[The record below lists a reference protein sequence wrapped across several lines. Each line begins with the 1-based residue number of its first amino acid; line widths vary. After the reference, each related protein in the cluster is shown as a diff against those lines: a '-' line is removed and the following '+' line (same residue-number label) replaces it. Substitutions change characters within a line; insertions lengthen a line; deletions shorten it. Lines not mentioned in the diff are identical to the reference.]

1 MGTANGI
8 NRLMNSSDSVP
19 CMKNTNEAAIG
30 GNLRLDHLAA
40 AAIEQTWESQR
51 HLPQVPVME
60 VTGHVKPTT
69 SPAPPT
75 MLALPWY
82 PPEPPV
88 LTVETNGAGICTNVG
103 ELLPILCNVK
113 SMYAEKE
120 LSFEDGKAARSAYT
134 AVSKVPMKPN
144 GIKITNAVLG
154 NRKIMRVL
162 CSPEAQVSA
171 TKVRAGKA
179 KTTPSAAEKKAT
191 AEAKKVTAEA
201 KKKATADAKKAEK
214 KATAEAKKKATADAA
229 NAKTATGILTWMDK
243 FKADGKTHGFDV
255 PNAIRAEQVR
265 KICDSAINGMEISQ
279 LEYEAAVDGA
289 ESLGDVEL
297 MMFEHWIVQLQEE
310 LKQTAIDNG
319 NKGLHT
325 NCVAPLPPT
334 IPGRRTLY
342 KNLVEGKVDADA
354 TNAKRDASK
363 QRCVD
368 DQADRKA
375 HGHVL
380 MAAEGLT
387 QDEVAE
393 KHEVLQKLQKLV
405 CKGEKMP
412 KEYANPLGYTKH
424 LLALFDTGVH
434 VTTTNNLD
442 NWIPYVK
449 NYDIT
454 KAKGLIDSHKETTA
468 NADPDM
474 QASECGDPSGE
485 DGVEWNAP
493 SEDEEG
499 KSEDMGNVDNIE
511 DVDMEDGPKRRRV
524 ITEITEHSFRGP
536 RAKQAKEEVFS
547 NEIDAPPEIMDILEQ
562 VKARMEKLNAEHP
575 AGGYSERWLNDID
588 KGNVTMSRESVRVDA
603 ITVME
608 DMNLSSEE
616 QGQIL
621 KALDT
626 EVLYYAGVSAV
637 EKENAEEKNSPK
649 PTGELPKDEQAEQ
662 TEEWQK
668 IYRHNVQ
675 AGKMG
680 SRRRAKEER
689 EAAAMFKLA
698 TFNERHQKDSGEPA
712 SGDASMDE
720 EEEND
725 IKEVFDRV
733 KEIIASHT
741 KVAPVDVSVDVSV
754 DVPWYVD
761 TILKNAISFYGPKY
775 DLSFEDPTGPGG
787 NYAVH
792 QLGPVLQACSEYN
805 HVVFDRIITDL
816 RNALDE
822 EGEEEGAEQD
832 EHDIRGMAENTG
844 ENALRRCNA
853 MRPETAEMEGR
864 PSKKLRVED

>member
-171 TKVRAGKA
+171 TRVRAG
-179 KTTPSAAEKKAT
+179 
-191 AEAKKVTAEA
+191 
-201 KKKATADAKKAEK
+201 
-214 KATAEAKKKATADAA
+214 

-265 KICDSAINGMEISQ
+265 KICDSAINGLEISQ

-363 QRCVD
+363 QGCVD

-626 EVLYYAGVSAV
+626 EVLYYAGVS
-637 EKENAEEKNSPK
+637 
-649 PTGELPKDEQAEQ
+649 
-662 TEEWQK
+662 
-668 IYRHNVQ
+668 
-675 AGKMG
+675 
-680 SRRRAKEER
+680 
-689 EAAAMFKLA
+689 
-698 TFNERHQKDSGEPA
+698 
-712 SGDASMDE
+712 
-720 EEEND
+720 
-725 IKEVFDRV
+725 
-733 KEIIASHT
+733 
-741 KVAPVDVSVDVSV
+741 
-754 DVPWYVD
+754 
-761 TILKNAISFYGPKY
+761 
-775 DLSFEDPTGPGG
+775 
-787 NYAVH
+787 
-792 QLGPVLQACSEYN
+792 
-805 HVVFDRIITDL
+805 
-816 RNALDE
+816 
-822 EGEEEGAEQD
+822 
-832 EHDIRGMAENTG
+832 
-844 ENALRRCNA
+844 
-853 MRPETAEMEGR
+853 
-864 PSKKLRVED
+864 